1 MVHDRVHAQPPHDP
15 ENWQVG
21 TIRDLVERDG
31 HAVFVVAPAP
41 EAADE
46 VDRADGVD
54 QADGG
59 ERADGNDEAGG
70 SEAETGNPDAE
81 AVELVVTLAVR
92 DLVCR
97 RLDADEPVGQRVWFR
112 PKGGG

>member
-1 MVHDRVHAQPPHDP
+1 MTTPHDRVHAQPPHDP

-21 TIRDLVERDG
+21 TIRDLIERDG

-41 EAADE
+41 EMAGTD
-46 VDRADGVD
+46 DRADGD
-54 QADGG
+54 
-59 ERADGNDEAGG
+59 
-70 SEAETGNPDAE
+70 AETGGPGAE

-97 RLDADEPVGQRVWFR
+97 RLDADDPIGQRVWFR